1 MVYYVVNAAGG
12 AYMRRMRNG
21 TVYMELNQTSKDK
34 GYTMRSVINPDAIRA
49 FKRWNKESA
58 AIIRDAIRR
67 GDYKTVI
74 REVQNAKWRNR
85 TIREYSEQH
94 DKIVY
99 DAVGN
104 AIFWWDC
111 KEQKMYGLEAQ

>member
-1 MVYYVVNAAGG
+1 
-12 AYMRRMRNG
+12 MRRMRNG
-21 TVYMELNQTSKDK
+21 TVCMELNQASKDK
-34 GYTMRSVINPDAIRA
+34 GYTMRSAINPDAIRS
-49 FKRWNKESA
+49 FKRWNRESA

-67 GDYKTVI
+67 GDCKTVI
-74 REVQNAKWRNR
+74 REMQNAKWRNR

-111 KEQKMYGLEAQ
+111 KERKMYGLEAQ